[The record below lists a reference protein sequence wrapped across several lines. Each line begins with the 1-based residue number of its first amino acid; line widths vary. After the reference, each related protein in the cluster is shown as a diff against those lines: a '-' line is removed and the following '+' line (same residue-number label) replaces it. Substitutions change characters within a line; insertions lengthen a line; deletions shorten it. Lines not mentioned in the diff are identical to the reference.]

1 MTTHVDEETPL
12 LGSQQ
17 ATKKTPL
24 PWFQFSLVL
33 FLQLSEPLTSNV
45 IYPFAPQLIR
55 DIGITHGNESQ
66 VGYYV
71 GLMQSLFFL
80 GQACTVLHWSRI
92 SDRVGRKPV
101 ILSGLFGLCFCMYGF
116 GLSRTFWGLVLCR
129 SLSGALMRLNGLSN
143 ICYSMMAE
151 MTDSTNLAQAY
162 AYFPIAWSSGTTLGP
177 MIGGFLSR
185 PAEQFPEWFGD
196 SEFHKKYPY
205 FLACSV
211 PATFTI
217 VAWLA
222 TYFFLKETVASP
234 TPVSELLFSK
244 KKYDD
249 SKSPIL
255 SPGPSEPSSSSS
267 SLHENTSSDD
277 GKPLPLRS
285 LLTRNVILAAGNY
298 ASLSLVDIAYRAIQ
312 PVFLSTPIELGGL
325 GLPPSSIGNVLSFFG
340 IVNGI
345 LQVFFFARI
354 QRRFGSKRV
363 FLTGIISSIP
373 LVLMFPLINHL
384 ARKQGLSTLVWALV
398 YSQVALSVLVSVS
411 YGAIFIFIT
420 AASPNRAS
428 LGATNGFSQMT
439 VSLMRA
445 IGPALV
451 ATVWSLTIEHNYL
464 HGQLVYLVLIGV
476 SLVSVFVGSLL
487 PSEMKSNL
495 D

>member
-1 MTTHVDEETPL
+1 MTVHVDEETPL

-33 FLQLSEPLTSNV
+33 FLQFSEPLTCNV

-80 GQACTVLHWSRI
+80 GQACTVLYWSRI

-101 ILSGLFGLCFCMYGF
+101 ILTGLFGLCLSMYGF
-116 GLSRTFWGLVLCR
+116 GLSLTFLGLVLCR
-129 SLSGALMRLNGLSN
+129 SLSGALNGN
-143 ICYSMMAE
+143 IGVIKSMMAE
-151 MTDSTNLAQAY
+151 MTDSTNIAQAY
-162 AYFPIAWSSGTTLGP
+162 AYFPIAWSSGNALSS
-177 MIGGFLSR
+177 MIGGLLSR

-211 PATFTI
+211 PATFTV
-217 VAWLA
+217 VAWFA
-222 TYFFLKETVASP
+222 AYFFLKETVASP
-234 TPVSELLFSK
+234 TPVSELFFSK
-244 KKYDD
+244 KKSDD

-255 SPGPSEPSSSSS
+255 SPGPSEPSSPSS
-267 SLHENTSSDD
+267 SLHENTSDDD

-298 ASLSLVDIAYRAIQ
+298 ASLALIDIGCRGIQ
-312 PVFLSTPIELGGL
+312 PIFLSTPIELGGL
-325 GLPPSSIGNVLSFFG
+325 GLPPSSIGNVLSLFA
-340 IVNGI
+340 IVNCA
-345 LQVFFFARI
+345 LQAFFFARL

-363 FLTGIISSIP
+363 FLTGVTSTIP
-373 LVLMFPLINHL
+373 FVLMFPLINHL

-398 YSQVALSVLVSVS
+398 YGQVALSVLLNAS
-411 YGAIFIFIT
+411 YGAILIFIV

-428 LGATNGFSQMT
+428 LGATNGLNQMT
-439 VSLMRA
+439 VSLTRA
-445 IGPALV
+445 LGPALF
-451 ATVWSLTIEHNYL
+451 ATVWSLTIEHKYL
-464 HGQLVYLVLIGV
+464 HGQLVYLVLVGV
-476 SLVSVFVGSLL
+476 SLLSIFIGSLL

>member
-1 MTTHVDEETPL
+1 MTTHIDEETPL
-12 LGSQQ
+12 LSSQQ

-24 PWFQFSLVL
+24 PWFQFSLIL
-33 FLQLSEPLTSNV
+33 FIQLAEPLTCNV

-55 DIGITHGNESQ
+55 EIGITHGNESQ

-71 GLMQSLFFL
+71 GLMQSLFFF
-80 GQACTVLHWSRI
+80 GQACTVLHWNRI

-116 GLSRTFWGLVLCR
+116 GLSLTFWGLVLCR
-129 SLSGALMRLNGLSN
+129 SLSGALNGN
-143 ICYSMMAE
+143 VGVIKSMIAE
-151 MTDSTNLAQAY
+151 MTDSTNIAQAY
-162 AYFPIAWSSGTTLGP
+162 AYLPIAWSSGNALGP
-177 MIGGFLSR
+177 VIGGFLSR
-185 PAEQFPEWFGD
+185 PAEQFPEWFGE
-196 SEFHKKYPY
+196 SEFHKRYPY

-217 VAWLA
+217 VAWFA
-222 TYFFLKETVASP
+222 GYFFLKETVASP

-244 KKYDD
+244 NKCDS

-255 SPGPSEPSSSSS
+255 SPRPSETSSSS
-267 SLHENTSSDD
+267 SLHENTSYDD

-398 YSQVALSVLVSVS
+398 YGQVALSVLPTAS

-428 LGATNGFSQMT
+428 LGATNGLSQIS

-451 ATVWSLTIEHNYL
+451 AVVWSLTIEHNYL
-464 HGQLVYLVLIGV
+464 HGQLVYLVLVGV
-476 SLVSVFVGSLL
+476 SSLSIFIGSLL
-487 PSEMKSNL
+487 PSEMKSSL